1 MLKFKHKIR
10 KKKIMLNLDGKTAI
24 VTGCGSEGEGWGN
37 GRAIATLLA
46 RQGAKVIGTDLNY
59 KAAKNTQDFI
69 LKENNKCEIHEVNMS
84 NKKDVDSFFKNVT
97 KQHEKINILVN
108 NVGRSEPGDPEVLD
122 YDVWREQ
129 FSTNLDTAFF
139 AIKQIIPT
147 MKKNGG
153 GSIVNISSVAG
164 MRYVGKPQV
173 GYSASKAALMQMT
186 KTTAIIHAENKI
198 RLNCVVPGLMHTP
211 LVERLANKYADGK
224 YDEFVKTRNNQVPM
238 KKMGSSFDV
247 ANAVLFL
254 ASDEAKYITGTEIV
268 VDGGL
273 TATTP

>member
-1 MLKFKHKIR
+1 MLELKHKIR
-10 KKKIMLNLDGKTAI
+10 KKNMLNLDGKTAI
-24 VTGCGSEGEGWGN
+24 VTGCGSQGEGWGN

-46 RQGAKVIGTDLNY
+46 RQGAKVIGTDLNF

-69 LKENNKCEIHEVNMS
+69 LKENNKCEIYEINMS
-84 NKKDVDSFFKNVT
+84 DEKAVDNFFANVIRG
-97 KQHEKINILVN
+97 HEKVDILVN
-108 NVGRSEPGDPEVLD
+108 NVGRSEPGDPENMS

-129 FSTNLDTAFF
+129 FNTNIDTAFF
-139 AIKQIIPT
+139 SIKQVIPT
-147 MKKNGG
+147 MKENGG

-173 GYSASKAALMQMT
+173 GYSASKAALIQMT
-186 KTTAIIHAENKI
+186 KATAIIHAKNKI

-224 YDEFVKTRNNQVPM
+224 YEEFVKIRNNQVPM

-254 ASDEAKYITGTEIV
+254 ASDESKYITGTEIV

>member
-1 MLKFKHKIR
+1 
-10 KKKIMLNLDGKTAI
+10 MLNLDGKTAI

-46 RQGAKVIGTDLNY
+46 RQGAKVIGTDLNF

-69 LKENNKCEIHEVNMS
+69 LKENNKCEIYEVNMS
-84 NKKDVDSFFKNVT
+84 DEKAVDTFFANVT
-97 KQHEKINILVN
+97 KEYERVDILVN
-108 NVGRSEPGDPEVLD
+108 NVGRSEPGDPENMN

-129 FSTNLDTAFF
+129 FSTNLDTTFF
-139 AIKQIIPT
+139 SIKQVIPM
-147 MKKNGG
+147 MKNNGG

-164 MRYVGKPQV
+164 IRYVGKPQV
-173 GYSASKAALMQMT
+173 GYSASKAALIQMT

-211 LVERLANKYADGK
+211 LVERLADKYADGK
-224 YDEFVKTRNNQVPM
+224 YEEFVKTRNNQVPM

-254 ASDEAKYITGTEIV
+254 ASDEAKYITGTEII

>member
-1 MLKFKHKIR
+1 MLELKHKIR
-10 KKKIMLNLDGKTAI
+10 KKKIMLNLDGKIAI

-46 RQGAKVIGTDLNY
+46 KQGAKVIGTDLNY

-69 LKENNKCEIHEVNMS
+69 LKENNECEIREVNMS
-84 NKKDVDSFFKNVT
+84 NEKDVDSFFKNVM

-139 AIKQIIPT
+139 AIKQIIPI
-147 MKKNGG
+147 MKKIGG

-224 YDEFVKTRNNQVPM
+224 YDEFVKIRNNQVPM

>member
-1 MLKFKHKIR
+1 MLELKHKIR

-46 RQGAKVIGTDLNY
+46 RQGAKVIGTDLNF
-59 KAAKNTQDFI
+59 KAAKNTQKFI
-69 LKENNKCEIHEVNMS
+69 HKEKNKCEIHEVNMS
-84 NKKDVDSFFKNVT
+84 NEEEVASFFKNII
-97 KQHEKINILVN
+97 KEHQNIDILVN
-108 NVGRSEPGDPEVLD
+108 NVGRSEPGDPEVMD
-122 YDVWREQ
+122 YDVWKEQ

-139 AIKQIIPT
+139 SIKQVIPT
-147 MKKNGG
+147 MKTNGG

-164 MRYVGKPQV
+164 IRYVGKPQV
-173 GYSASKAALMQMT
+173 GYSASKAALIQMT
-186 KTTAIIHAENKI
+186 KTTAIIHANNKI

-224 YDEFVKTRNNQVPM
+224 YDEFVKIRNNQVPM
-238 KKMGSSFDV
+238 KQMGSSFDV

-254 ASDEAKYITGTEIV
+254 ASDESKYITGTEIV

>member
-1 MLKFKHKIR
+1 MLELKHKIR

-84 NKKDVDSFFKNVT
+84 NKKDVESFFKNVT
-97 KQHEKINILVN
+97 NQHQKINILVN
-108 NVGRSEPGDPEVLD
+108 NVGRSEPGDPEVMD
-122 YDVWREQ
+122 YDIWREQ

-139 AIKQIIPT
+139 SIKKVIPT

-254 ASDEAKYITGTEIV
+254 ASDDAKYITGTEIV

>member
-1 MLKFKHKIR
+1 MLELKHKIR
-10 KKKIMLNLDGKTAI
+10 KKKIMLNLNGKTAI

-97 KQHEKINILVN
+97 KQQEKINILVN

-139 AIKQIIPT
+139 AIKQIIPI
-147 MKKNGG
+147 MKKIGG

>member
-1 MLKFKHKIR
+1 MLESKHKIR

-24 VTGCGSEGEGWGN
+24 VTGCGSEGDGWGN

-84 NKKDVDSFFKNVT
+84 NKKDVESFFKNV
-97 KQHEKINILVN
+97 KNQHQKINILVN
-108 NVGRSEPGDPEVLD
+108 NVGRSEPGDPEVMD
-122 YDVWREQ
+122 FNVWREQ

-139 AIKQIIPT
+139 AIKQVIPT
-147 MKKNGG
+147 MKKIGG

-224 YDEFVKTRNNQVPM
+224 YQEFVKTRNNQVPM

-247 ANAVLFL
+247 ASAVLFL

>member
-1 MLKFKHKIR
+1 MLELKHKIR
-10 KKKIMLNLDGKTAI
+10 KKKIMLNLNGKTAI

-224 YDEFVKTRNNQVPM
+224 YEEFVKTRNNQVPM

>member
-1 MLKFKHKIR
+1 MLELKHKIR

-84 NKKDVDSFFKNVT
+84 NKIDVESFFKNVT
-97 KQHEKINILVN
+97 NQHQKINILVN
-108 NVGRSEPGDPEVLD
+108 NVGRSEPGDPEVMD

-147 MKKNGG
+147 MKKIGG

-198 RLNCVVPGLMHTP
+198 RLNSVVPGLMHTP

-224 YDEFVKTRNNQVPM
+224 YEEFVKTRNNQVPM

-254 ASDEAKYITGTEIV
+254 ASDEAKYITGTEII

>member
-1 MLKFKHKIR
+1 MLELKHKIR
-10 KKKIMLNLDGKTAI
+10 KKKIMLNLNGKTAI

-84 NKKDVDSFFKNVT
+84 NKKDVESFFKNVT
-97 KQHEKINILVN
+97 NQHQKINILVN
-108 NVGRSEPGDPEVLD
+108 NVGRSEPGDPEVMD

-139 AIKQIIPT
+139 AIKQIIPI
-147 MKKNGG
+147 MKKIGG

-224 YDEFVKTRNNQVPM
+224 YEEFVKTRNNQVPM

>member
-1 MLKFKHKIR
+1 MLELKHKIR

-84 NKKDVDSFFKNVT
+84 NKRDVDTFFKNIT
-97 KQHEKINILVN
+97 NQHEKINILVN
-108 NVGRSEPGDPEVLD
+108 NVGRSEPGDPEVMD

-139 AIKQIIPT
+139 SIKQVIPT
-147 MKKNGG
+147 MKENGG

-224 YDEFVKTRNNQVPM
+224 YEEFVKTRNNQVPM

-254 ASDEAKYITGTEIV
+254 ASDESKYITGTEIV

>member
-1 MLKFKHKIR
+1 MKFATFHDLEDQSIFITGGGAGIGADLTKGFLSQGSKVTFIQRSNPAKFLIECKGKYKHEPTFLECDVTNTKDLKAA
-10 KKKIMLNLDGKTAI
+10 LQTTADK
-24 VTGCGSEGEGWGN
+24 
-37 GRAIATLLA
+37 
-46 RQGAKVIGTDLNY
+46 QGAISV
-59 KAAKNTQDFI
+59 
-69 LKENNKCEIHEVNMS
+69 
-84 NKKDVDSFFKNVT
+84 
-97 KQHEKINILVN
+97 LVN
-108 NVGRSEPGDPEVLD
+108 NAANDTRHTLGEFTSEQWDKTMNVNLKPHFFTAQEVA
-122 YDVWREQ
+122 EG
-129 FSTNLDTAFF
+129 
-139 AIKQIIPT
+139 